1 MGCESRAK
9 TAYQM
14 LIIHWLTKVTDDP
27 VVQGASPINVIGVG
41 SHEDCRNRMPC
52 IDQAFIEFDPGHL
65 RHVDVGDQ
73 ASCFADTG
81 GCEEIGRRRES
92 LDAVAKRS
100 QEYAHRVAKGP
111 IILND

>member
-41 SHEDCRNRMPC
+41 SHEDCRNHAAR
-52 IDQAFIEFDPGHL
+52 IEEAVVEFDPTHP
-65 RHVDVGDQ
+65 RHMDVADQ
-73 ASCFADTG
+73 AGRFIEMWR
-81 GCEEIGRRRES
+81 CEEIRG
-92 LDAVAKRS
+92 
-100 QEYAHRVAKGP
+100 
-111 IILND
+111 